1 MNAWLCWSARKPQAG
16 ARRQRTTRESSLL
29 EIVGIWVTCLRV
41 FTDRLRV
48 WITCV
53 WLLSTYQS
61 GSSPVVRLPCDFC
74 YRELQGWV
82 IYKFVSVLSCFRNT
96 VRENWS
102 INLDV
107 KGIYYLLHNGRR
119 RRKFWHFILNKCI
132 FKYEIGDSLSVFLKK
147 FPPPAEV
154 PLLKKTLRLRVQQ
167 MPVQQ
172 NLRFRAA
179 GGGGMQNQMSST
191 GALSSLPPSNF
202 AKTQVVAPLRGTPQ
216 IEI

>member
-1 MNAWLCWSARKPQAG
+1 MVISKSRRSTKPNAGWSWCCLCAQKLDARDLATGQSRVQYDHDYRYGNYHGSVEMCRHIKEKKRAALVLPWMLLSCRGDIDYECSNQCWSARKPQAG

-107 KGIYYLLHNGRR
+107 KGIYYLLHNRRR
-119 RRKFWHFILNKCI
+119 RRKFWHF
-132 FKYEIGDSLSVFLKK
+132 Y
-147 FPPPAEV
+147 
-154 PLLKKTLRLRVQQ
+154 TQQ
-167 MPVQQ
+167 MH
-172 NLRFRAA
+172 F
-179 GGGGMQNQMSST
+179 
-191 GALSSLPPSNF
+191 
-202 AKTQVVAPLRGTPQ
+202 
-216 IEI
+216 